1 MRDRLEEL
9 RHNNALDDV
18 DGGEEVTTMSHINI
32 SMERDFMDEFFKQ
45 VSEIRVSVER
55 VAQLVEEVR
64 RTHSAILSAPN
75 TDDKVKMELE
85 QTMAEIKRLAN
96 GVRSKLK
103 AMDQRIELDSG
114 DHNAADLRIQKTQNL
129 ALSRRFVEVMTEYNN
144 TQTDYRSRCKGR
156 IQRQLEITGKTT
168 TDEELEEMLESG
180 NPTIFTSGIIMDS
193 KLTKQALSEIESRHS
208 DIMRLETSIRELHDM
223 FLDMAM
229 LVEAQGEMVNNIE
242 RNVENSVDYVGQAK
256 EQTKKAVK
264 MQTKT
269 RKRTILVWVCLLVLA
284 SVVALV
290 VGLSVGLK
298 VKW

>member
-1 MRDRLEEL
+1 
-9 RHNNALDDV
+9 
-18 DGGEEVTTMSHINI
+18 
-32 SMERDFMDEFFKQ
+32 
-45 VSEIRVSVER
+45 
-55 VAQLVEEVR
+55 
-64 RTHSAILSAPN
+64 
-75 TDDKVKMELE
+75 MELE

-103 AMDQRIELDSG
+103 TMDQRIELDSG

-144 TQTDYRSRCKGR
+144 TQAEYRSRCKGR

-242 RNVENSVDYVGQAK
+242 HNVENSVDYVGQAK

-269 RKRTILVWVCLLVLA
+269 RKRTILVVVCLLVLA
-284 SVVALV
+284 AVVALV
-290 VGLSVGLK
+290 VGLAVGLK
-298 VKW
+298 VK